1 MFFCLPLFLLL
12 CCFFRLSL
20 CLQCKYK
27 DFIFIMQIYN
37 KVFIQILYIIFM
49 FDV

>member
-1 MFFCLPLFLLL
+1 MFFRLPLFLLL
-12 CCFFRLSL
+12 CCFLRLSFRLR
-20 CLQCKYK
+20 CKYK

-37 KVFIQILYIIFM
+37 KVFMQILYIIFM

>member
-12 CCFFRLSL
+12 RWFFRLSF
-20 CLQCKYK
+20 CLLCKYK